1 MVHAKKGLTF
11 STFEV
16 IWGIS
21 NGHKRLDEPHAWTN
35 AIGGFSQISATNF
48 VI

>member
-16 IWGIS
+16 IWGIT

-35 AIGGFSQISATNF
+35 AIGGVSQISAPDF

>member
-1 MVHAKKGLTF
+1 MVHANKGLTF

-21 NGHKRLDEPHAWTN
+21 NGHKRLNEPHAWTN
-35 AIGGFSQISATNF
+35 AIGRFSQISAPNF
-48 VI
+48 LI

>member
-11 STFEV
+11 STSEV

-21 NGHKRLDEPHAWTN
+21 NGHKRLNEPHAPTN